1 MTNREQADAGT
12 TGEDLTL
19 TQQAEAPL
27 QLVIADDNCRYFG
40 RYRVERELGRGGMG
54 VVVLAH
60 DDELNI
66 PVALKVLPDSVSG
79 DAEGLS
85 RFKSEVLRG
94 MTLAHSGI
102 VRVHTFERDA
112 QHAAIVMEYV
122 PGETLA
128 DAKARQQGNC
138 FDCHEILPWI
148 QQLCVALDYAHGE
161 ARVAHRDL
169 KPRNIMLTPEGRVKI
184 ADFGLASLLSESLT
198 RVATSPNAVGTP
210 PYMSP
215 QQALGKPATRV
226 DDIYALGATIYDLM
240 TGRPPFFRG
249 DVFAQVLH
257 EEAPSMA
264 QRRQELGVNDKADIP
279 RTWERAVA
287 ACLSKEPNVRPASG
301 AALLAM
307 LHEVEMAP
315 VATIRVKIPEHRS
328 PSKVAVQEANLSVRI
343 DDTESRARSVAAAIP
358 DQQEIRILPPRLRLF
373 RTQRTGAMKFVSNL
387 VSVIV
392 LAAIAALGM
401 QVIKRMQSAKTT
413 AAVASTAE
421 TSGTTGRL
429 GSSALDSGRKL
440 QTSRLN
446 DSGPSADDSR

>member
-1 MTNREQADAGT
+1 MANSEQADAGMI
-12 TGEDLTL
+12 GEDLTL
-19 TQQAEAPL
+19 TQQADAPL
-27 QLVIADDNCRYFG
+27 QLGITDDDCRYFG

-66 PVALKVLPDSVSG
+66 PVALKVFPDSVSG

-85 RFKSEVLRG
+85 RFKSEGLRG
-94 MTLAHSGI
+94 MTRAHSGI
-102 VRVHTFERDA
+102 VRGHTFERDA

-148 QQLCVALDYAHGE
+148 QQLYVELDYAHGE
-161 ARVAHRDL
+161 AHVAHRDL

-257 EEAPSMA
+257 EEAPSMN
-264 QRRQELGVNDKADIP
+264 QRRQEVGV
-279 RTWERAVA
+279 
-287 ACLSKEPNVRPASG
+287 
-301 AALLAM
+301 
-307 LHEVEMAP
+307 
-315 VATIRVKIPEHRS
+315 
-328 PSKVAVQEANLSVRI
+328 
-343 DDTESRARSVAAAIP
+343 
-358 DQQEIRILPPRLRLF
+358 
-373 RTQRTGAMKFVSNL
+373 
-387 VSVIV
+387 
-392 LAAIAALGM
+392 
-401 QVIKRMQSAKTT
+401 KR
-413 AAVASTAE
+413 E
-421 TSGTTGRL
+421 
-429 GSSALDSGRKL
+429 
-440 QTSRLN
+440 
-446 DSGPSADDSR
+446 